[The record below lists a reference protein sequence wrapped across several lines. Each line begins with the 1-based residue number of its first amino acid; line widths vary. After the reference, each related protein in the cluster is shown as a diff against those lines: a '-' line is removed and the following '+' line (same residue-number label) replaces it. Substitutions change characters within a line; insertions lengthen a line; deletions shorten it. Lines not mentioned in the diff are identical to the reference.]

1 MGRPMKSGR
10 KAVLIAAG
18 AAAWL
23 ALKAVKAFGR
33 RGAFGPGAGGPA
45 AEGIISSEDAAA
57 IREWATPRNIL
68 AAMVRDGVITREQ
81 ADGITAWR
89 RHLQPG
95 QAGTCAPRPDEHDPA
110 EHDPAGTG
118 RTDASA
124 RRTAAVRSGQRERP
138 CPRPVFGR

>member
-23 ALKAVKAFGR
+23 ALKAVKAFDR
-33 RGAFGPGAGGPA
+33 RGAFGLEGGGPA

-68 AAMVRDGVITREQ
+68 AAMVRDGVITGEQ

-95 QAGTCAPRPDEHDPA
+95 QAGTCAPRPA
-110 EHDPAGTG
+110 EQDPAGTG
-118 RTDASA
+118 RTDAAA

-138 CPRPVFGR
+138 CPRPAFGR

>member
-1 MGRPMKSGR
+1 MKSGG

-23 ALKAVKAFGR
+23 AMGLWKTFAR
-33 RGAFGPGAGGPA
+33 RGAFGLGAGRPA
-45 AEGIISSEDAAA
+45 GGGVISSEDAAA

-68 AAMVRDGVITREQ
+68 AAMVRDGVITGEQ

-89 RHLQPG
+89 SHLQPG
-95 QAGTCAPRPDEHDPA
+95 RAGACAPRPA

-118 RTDASA
+118 RTDAAA
-124 RRTAAVRSGQRERP
+124 RRTGAVRSGQRERP
-138 CPRPVFGR
+138 CPRPALGR